1 MIAKTKFKWLLNNF
15 FVLLIISCFIY
26 YYYYYFFFA
35 KLEENKLASSNKLLL
50 FKRKIKSRRNVYSF
64 ITGPRIFNIS
74 QDSSFSNIV
83 SLLPQ
88 RFSKRILKN
97 NLDNILEKS
106 WMSYTEYDLWG
117 RIIAALHF
125 RANMLNMFFYRNF
138 LCFFVSSRY

>member
-1 MIAKTKFKWLLNNF
+1 MLNNF

-50 FKRKIKSRRNVYSF
+50 FERKINSRRDVYSF